1 MKGSMLALAGNRG
14 YDPGAN
20 SEKSMRLGGRLAG
33 AIEVLADIEN
43 RRRPVADAL
52 KDWGLSRRFA
62 GSGDRAAVGN
72 IVYDALR
79 KKLSHAWLMDDASPA
94 ALAHAVMFRQW
105 QISPEQLAAELD
117 GDKFAPAPL
126 AAAAMSAF
134 QSRALDD
141 APDHVKGDIP
151 EWVVPLFQENFDDAW
166 LSEAQALAER
176 PSLDLRANTLR
187 ANRDKVVSS
196 LEEAHAVPARIAR
209 QGVRIPPGEG
219 PSRLP
224 NVTAELSFAKG
235 WFEVQDEG
243 SQIVADLVMA
253 RDGEQIL
260 DYCAG
265 GGGKTLALSATT
277 GNKGQIH
284 AFDADRKRLAPI
296 IERLRRAGTRNVQVH
311 EREKDLVHLVGKC
324 DRVLI
329 DAPCTGTGTWRRRP
343 DTKWR
348 LTQKNL
354 DERIE
359 QQRQVLAS
367 AMRYVRPGGMLCYV
381 TCSLLPQENQ
391 DQVRN
396 FVAGNPDFEI
406 ASALGDWQTL
416 FGTSGVQPV
425 SKDGATVTLSPAS
438 TDTDGFFFAMMR
450 RKD

>member
-1 MKGSMLALAGNRG
+1 
-14 YDPGAN
+14 
-20 SEKSMRLGGRLAG
+20 MRLGGRLAG
-33 AIEVLADIEN
+33 AIEVLTDIET

-52 KDWGLSRRFA
+52 KDWGLSHRFA

-79 KKLSHAWLMDDASPA
+79 MKLSHAWLMDSASPSA
-94 ALAHAVMFRQW
+94 IAHSVMFRQW
-105 QISPEQLAAELD
+105 GISPEALAAQLD
-117 GDKFAPAPL
+117 GDKFAPEPLDPASL
-126 AAAAMSAF
+126 AAY
-134 QSRALDD
+134 QSRNLAD
-141 APDHVKGDIP
+141 APAHIQGDIP
-151 EWVVPLFQENFDDAW
+151 EWVVPLFEENFGDAW
-166 LSEAQALAER
+166 LGEARALALR

-187 ANRDKVVSS
+187 ATRDKVVPA
-196 LEEAHAVPARIAR
+196 LEDAHAAPSPIAR
-209 QGVRIPPGEG
+209 EGIRISSGEG

-253 RDGEQIL
+253 KDSEQIL

-265 GGGKTLALSATT
+265 GGGKTLALSAIMH
-277 GNKGQIH
+277 NKGQIH

-311 EREKDLVHLVGKC
+311 EREGDLAHLLGKC

-354 DERIE
+354 DERIG

-367 AMRYVRPGGMLCYV
+367 AAPYVRPGGMLCYV
-381 TCSLLPQENQ
+381 TCSVLADENQ
-391 DQVRN
+391 KQVAN
-396 FVAGNPDFEI
+396 FIADDPSFELV
-406 ASALGDWQTL
+406 SALAGWQTL
-416 FGTSGVQPV
+416 FGATGVTPL
-425 SKDGATVTLSPAS
+425 SHDGMTVTLSPAL

-450 RKD
+450 KKA

>member
-1 MKGSMLALAGNRG
+1 
-14 YDPGAN
+14 
-20 SEKSMRLGGRLAG
+20 MRLGGRLAG

-79 KKLSHAWLMDDASPA
+79 RKLSHAWLMDDASPA

-105 QISPEQLAAELD
+105 QISPEKLAAELD
-117 GDKFAPAPL
+117 GDKFAPEPL
-126 AAAAMSAF
+126 PAAALHAF
-134 QSRALDD
+134 QSRDLAD

-151 EWVVPLFQENFDDAW
+151 EWVVPLFQQNFGDQW
-166 LSEAQALAER
+166 LTEAQALAER
-176 PSLDLRANTLR
+176 PSLDLRTNTLR
-187 ANRDKVVSS
+187 AGRDKVVDA
-196 LEEAHAVPARIAR
+196 LEESHAAPARIAR

-253 RDGEQIL
+253 GDGEQIL

-265 GGGKTLALSATT
+265 GGGKTLALSATMN
-277 GNKGQIH
+277 NKGQVH

-311 EREKDLVHLVGKC
+311 DREKDLADIIGKC
-324 DRVLI
+324 DRVLV

-359 QQRQVLAS
+359 QQRQVLSS
-367 AMRYVRPGGMLCYV
+367 AARYVRPGGMLCYV

-391 DQVRN
+391 DQVRQ
-396 FVAGNPDFEI
+396 FVTSNPDFDLVP
-406 ASALGDWQTL
+406 ALENWQAL
-416 FGTSGVQPV
+416 FGASGVKPV
-425 SKDGATVTLSPAS
+425 SQDGATVTLSPAS
-438 TDTDGFFFAMMR
+438 TDTDGFFFAMMQ
-450 RKD
+450 RKG